1 MGGFLSVFSWG
12 GYKGGRRLLFV
23 KSKKTCFLFFW
34 FFFPRGLGLGGESS
48 AAGREGSVGEGA

>member
-23 KSKKTCFLFFW
+23 KSKKTCFW
-34 FFFPRGLGLGGESS
+34 FFFPRGLELGGEST
-48 AAGREGSVGEGA
+48 AAGREGSVGKGA